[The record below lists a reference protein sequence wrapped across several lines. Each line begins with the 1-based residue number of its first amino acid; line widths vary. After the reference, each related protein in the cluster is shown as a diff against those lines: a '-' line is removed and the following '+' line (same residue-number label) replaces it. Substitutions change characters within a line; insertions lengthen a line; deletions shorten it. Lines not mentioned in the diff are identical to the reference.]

1 MTHETMSDP
10 LTTLTALSA
19 LRAHTATMERRLDAE
34 PRPEHVSEEAWV
46 EATMLVMECLW
57 ASEAAEVGRVL
68 EEARG

>member
-1 MTHETMSDP
+1 
-10 LTTLTALSA
+10 
-19 LRAHTATMERRLDAE
+19 
-34 PRPEHVSEEAWV
+34 V